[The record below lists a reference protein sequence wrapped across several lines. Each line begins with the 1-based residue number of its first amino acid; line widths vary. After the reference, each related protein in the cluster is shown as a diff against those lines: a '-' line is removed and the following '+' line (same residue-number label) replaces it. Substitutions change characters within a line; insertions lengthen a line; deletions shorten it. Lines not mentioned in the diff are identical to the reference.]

1 MTKFIMTMD
10 NNQLEELLKWID
22 SIPLSRKKKN
32 IIRDFSDGVLMAE
45 ICAHFYP
52 KHVDLFN
59 YNEGLK
65 VDTKIYNWNTLNAKV
80 LQKIK
85 FPIDKATITD
95 IANCKQGTIEKVL
108 WDFKQFVETKQEEEQ
123 KPYFNEIQTD
133 PDIEEIE
140 NALKATDRSLL
151 EKKIQECENQAKYIE
166 ELNAKIKKVEDLI
179 KEKDLM
185 ISEFHSSGYRH

>member
-1 MTKFIMTMD
+1 MEEF
-10 NNQLEELLKWID
+10 QLEELLKWID
-22 SIPLSRKKKN
+22 DIPLSWKKKN
-32 IIRDFSDGVLMAE
+32 LSRDFSDGVLMAE

-52 KHVDLFN
+52 KAVDLFN

-80 LQKIK
+80 LRKIK
-85 FPIDKATITD
+85 FPIDKVTITD

-108 WDFKQFVETKQEEEQ
+108 WDFKHFVENKQEEAQ
-123 KPYFNEIQTD
+123 KPYFNDIQTD

-151 EKKIQECENQAKYIE
+151 ENKIKECEEQAKYIE
-166 ELNAKIKKVEDLI
+166 ELHSKIKIVKNLI
-179 KEKDLM
+179 KEKDLY
-185 ISEFHSSGYRH
+185 ISQLHSSGLIR